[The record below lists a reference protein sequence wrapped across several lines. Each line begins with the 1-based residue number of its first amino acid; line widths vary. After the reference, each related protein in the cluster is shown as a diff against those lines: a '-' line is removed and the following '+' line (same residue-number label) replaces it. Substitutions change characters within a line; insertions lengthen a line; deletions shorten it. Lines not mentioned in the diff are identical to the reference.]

1 MEQIDG
7 IEIETADAQSTEQW
21 LPVLLL
27 LFVGSGCAALI
38 YEIVWFQMLELFVGS
53 SSVSIGVLLGTFM
66 GGMCLGSF
74 LLPRFISTR
83 HHPLKVY
90 ALLEITIGII
100 GLLLI
105 LVLPLVGHVY
115 TAWGGYGLTGY
126 LLRGLVASIC
136 LLPPTL
142 AMGATLPAV
151 ARWVKTTPAGVSW
164 LGFFYAGNIA
174 GAVMGTLL
182 AGFYLLRVFDMGTA
196 TYVAAAIN
204 FAVGG
209 LGLLVAAN
217 TPATVD
223 RSESRIPNPESLSHS
238 ESQIPVPLAT
248 KASDDRA
255 LVYVA
260 IALSGFCA
268 LAAQV
273 IWTRVLSLLF
283 GASTYTFSLIL
294 AVFLIGLGIG
304 SSLGSIMAK
313 SIERPRVALGWC
325 QLLNVGAM
333 AWSAYMLMESLPY
346 WPINTSI
353 TTSIWYNFQLDFVRA
368 FWAVLP
374 GPILWGASF
383 PLALA
388 SVARRGEDPGRL
400 VGGVYAANTVGA
412 IFGSVTA
419 SLILVYWFG
428 SQRAQQVL
436 MIVSGMS
443 GLLLLAPAQLNSLS
457 EKVSAG
463 RNYTLRWV
471 PNVMLIIALGVAAF
485 LIRTVPTIPGILVAY
500 GRYAATW
507 MGQQGDIFY
516 VGEGLSSSVA
526 VSRYGDVMNYH
537 NAGKVQASS
546 QPQDMRLQRMLGHFT
561 TLVPKSPKRVLVIGC
576 GAGATAGAVS
586 IDQNVESLTIAEIE
600 PLVPRVVSEH
610 FGEHNFHV
618 VRNPKTHVVIDDARH
633 FLLTTHERFD
643 AITSDPL
650 DPWVKGAATLY
661 TKEFFE
667 LAKSKLNP
675 GGTVTLFVQL
685 YESTPEAVKSE
696 IGTFFEVFP
705 NGVIWGNTHQG
716 RGYDTVLMGTVEAPH
731 FDVDEWEARLNSP
744 QYAAVKDSLR
754 EISIYSAMDLFANYA
769 GRASD
774 LRAYTA
780 DAQINRDRDL
790 RLQYLAGLGLNLYQ
804 SGPIYADI
812 LRHKKYPEGLFSGS
826 PETLQKLRDAIA
838 SAPGGDPQ

>member
-1 MEQIDG
+1 M
-7 IEIETADAQSTEQW
+7 
-21 LPVLLL
+21 LLL

-74 LLPRFISTR
+74 LLPRIISPR
-83 HHPLKVY
+83 QHPLRVY
-90 ALLEITIGII
+90 ALLELSIGAI
-100 GLLLI
+100 GLLL
-105 LVLPLVGHVY
+105 LVIMPLVGRVY
-115 TAWGGYGLTGY
+115 TTWGGYGITGY

-151 ARWVKTTPAGVSW
+151 ARWVHSTPSGVSW

-174 GAVMGTLL
+174 GAVMGCLL
-182 AGFYLLRVFDMGTA
+182 AGFYLLRVYDMT
-196 TYVAAAIN
+196 TSTFVAVALNAV
-204 FAVGG
+204 VGG
-209 LGLLVAAN
+209 LGLLVASRTNATATLSTEDDSRRSTIDDVRSTMEDGRWTK
-217 TPATVD
+217 TP
-223 RSESRIPNPESLSHS
+223 
-238 ESQIPVPLAT
+238 
-248 KASDDRA
+248 
-255 LVYVA
+255 VYIA

-268 LAAQV
+268 LSAEV
-273 IWTRVLSLLF
+273 IWTRLLSLVF
-283 GASTYTFSLIL
+283 GASTYTFSIIL
-294 AVFLIGLGIG
+294 AVFLVGLGIG
-304 SSLGSIMAK
+304 SSIGSLMAK
-313 SIERPRVALGWC
+313 SIRNPRIALGWC
-325 QLLNVGAM
+325 QILNVGAV
-333 AWSAYMLMESLPY
+333 AWSAYMLMRSLPY

-353 TTSIWYNFQLDFVRA
+353 TSSIWFNFQLDFVRG

-388 SVARRGEDPGRL
+388 AVARKGEDPGRL

-412 IFGSVTA
+412 IVGSVVS

-428 SQRAQQVL
+428 SQHAQQVI
-436 MIVSGMS
+436 MIVSGIS
-443 GLLLLAPAQLNSLS
+443 GLILLAPIEFSS
-457 EKVSAG
+457 TPSTK
-463 RNYTLRWV
+463 TLRWV
-471 PNVMLIIALGVAAF
+471 APAALVIALGISAF

-507 MGQQGDIFY
+507 LGQEGDIFY

-526 VSRYGDVMNYH
+526 VSRISSGVLNYH

-561 TLVPKSPKRVLVIGC
+561 TLAPKEPSQVLVIGC
-576 GAGATAGAVS
+576 GAGVTAGAVS
-586 IDQNVESLTIAEIE
+586 IDEHVKSLIIAEIE

-618 VRNPKTHVVIDDARH
+618 VKNPKTHVTIDDARH
-633 FLLTTHERFD
+633 YLLTTHERFD

-675 GGTVTLFVQL
+675 GGTITLFVQL
-685 YESTPEAVKSE
+685 YESSPEAVKSE
-696 IGTFFEVFP
+696 VATFFEVFP
-705 NGVIWGNTHQG
+705 NGIIWGNTHQG
-716 RGYDTVLMGTVEAPH
+716 RGYDTVLMGTVETPH
-731 FDVDEWEARLNSP
+731 FDVDEWQAKLDRP
-744 QYAAVKDSLR
+744 DYAAVKKSLG
-754 EISIYSAMDLFANYA
+754 EIGINSALELFANYA

-774 LRAYTA
+774 MKGYTA
-780 DAQINRDRDL
+780 DAQINHDRDL

-804 SGPIYADI
+804 SDAIYRDI
-812 LRHKKYPEGLFSGS
+812 LRYKQFPEGLFSGS
-826 PETLQKLRDAIA
+826 EATMTQLRNAIA
-838 SAPGGDPQ
+838 SAPGGEP

>member
-1 MEQIDG
+1 MASSEAIDQ
-7 IEIETADAQSTEQW
+7 TDSDSPDQW

-74 LLPRFISTR
+74 LLPRFISPR

-90 ALLEITIGII
+90 ALLEITIGVI
-100 GLLLI
+100 GLLL
-105 LVLPLVGHVY
+105 LFVLPLVGRVY
-115 TAWGGYGLTGY
+115 TVWGGYGVTGY

-151 ARWVKTTPAGVSW
+151 ARWVQTTPAGVSW

-174 GAVMGTLL
+174 GAVIGTLL
-182 AGFYLLRVFDMGTA
+182 AGFYLLRVYDMNVA
-196 TYVAAAIN
+196 TYVAAAFN
-204 FAVGG
+204 FGVGG
-209 LGLLVAAN
+209 LGLLLAAK
-217 TPATVD
+217 TRATAGLNQTAIPDSAQSGGRAEAYGEGGPSRESKGD
-223 RSESRIPNPESLSHS
+223 RIAVH
-238 ESQIPVPLAT
+238 I
-248 KASDDRA
+248 
-255 LVYVA
+255 A

-273 IWTRVLSLLF
+273 IWTRLLSLLF

-304 SSLGSIMAK
+304 SSLGSIIAK
-313 SIERPRVALGWC
+313 SVERPRVALGWC

-333 AWSAYMLMESLPY
+333 AWSAYMLLESLPY

-388 SVARRGEDPGRL
+388 AVARKGQDPGRL

-412 IFGSVTA
+412 IAGSVVA

-436 MIVSGMS
+436 MIVSGTS
-443 GLLLLAPAQLNSLS
+443 GLLLLAPAELS
-457 EKVSAG
+457 STPGTKA
-463 RNYTLRWV
+463 LRWV
-471 PNVMLIIALGVAAF
+471 APVSLVIALGVAAF
-485 LIRTVPTIPGILVAY
+485 FIRTVPKIPGILVAY

-507 MGQQGDIFY
+507 MGQEGDIFY

-526 VSRYGDVMNYH
+526 VSRFGSNNIMNYH

-561 TLVPKSPKRVLVIGC
+561 TLVPKSPKKVLVIGC

-586 IDQNVESLTIAEIE
+586 IDQKVESLIIAEIE

-633 FLLTTHERFD
+633 YLLTTHEKFD

-661 TKEFFE
+661 TQEFFQ

-696 IGTFFEVFP
+696 IATFFDVFP

-716 RGYDTVLMGTVEAPH
+716 RGYDTVLMGTVEPPQ
-731 FDVDEWEARLNSP
+731 FNVDEWEARLNSP

-754 EISIYSAMDLFANYA
+754 EISIYSAVDLFANYA

-774 LRAYTA
+774 MKAYLA

-804 SGPIYADI
+804 SGPIYSEI
-812 LRHKKYPEGLFSGS
+812 LRHKKWPDGLFSGS
-826 PETLQKLRDAIA
+826 PETLERLRAAVA
-838 SAPGGDPQ
+838 SAPGSDP